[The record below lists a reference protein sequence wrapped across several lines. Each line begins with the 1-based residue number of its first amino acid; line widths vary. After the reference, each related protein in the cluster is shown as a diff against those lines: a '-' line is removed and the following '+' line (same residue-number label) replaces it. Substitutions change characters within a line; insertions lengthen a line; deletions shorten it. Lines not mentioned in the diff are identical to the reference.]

1 MFSIECIYCSIFRYE
16 WGREREREKGEK
28 EKERERERER
38 EGGRK
43 GERGLLTIET
53 VQVVEAQCQP
63 SSIVGVD
70 VMLGQHLIKIGGS
83 HQEQRIQRQTV
94 TEQGLK
100 EIVKNTV
107 TAYNNI
113 ISNASGLIFVWLSI
127 LWLSHKATLSFSQIQ
142 CKHTPYPF
150 LSQS

>member
-1 MFSIECIYCSIFRYE
+1 M
-16 WGREREREKGEK
+16 RERERERRGRKRKRERVR
-28 EKERERERER
+28 ERERERER
-38 EGGRK
+38 ERD
-43 GERGLLTIET
+43 LLTIET

-63 SSIVGVD
+63 SSIFGVD

-127 LWLSHKATLSFSQIQ
+127 L
-142 CKHTPYPF
+142 
-150 LSQS
+150 